1 MPPKKKDKKA
11 GDDTL
16 GHTINILEKK
26 ALMLEIE
33 IANEQEKADRA
44 KTNENELR
52 NRLKE
57 LDAEF
62 IK

>member
-33 IANEQEKADRA
+33 IANE
-44 KTNENELR
+44 
-52 NRLKE
+52 
-57 LDAEF
+57 
-62 IK
+62 